1 MREEEAGCD
10 AQMASPSVVQVH
22 SNKLPMMEKQGRVIG
37 LTVGKWEGGSGP
49 GTEENSARMGGESH
63 ESKHRKK
70 IGQAREL
77 NLRCTKFKG
86 QHS

>member
-1 MREEEAGCD
+1 M
-10 AQMASPSVVQVH
+10 
-22 SNKLPMMEKQGRVIG
+22 IG